1 MANIKAF
8 KGLRPRKDIVQH
20 VAELPYDVVTS
31 DEARKITENNNYS
44 FYHITKPEV
53 DLPPSV
59 DQYDP
64 QVYNKGLEN
73 LEEFISSGVLQYDEN
88 PCLYLYT
95 LVMGERSQTGLVT
108 CINIDDYLNNTV
120 KKHELTREDKEIDRM
135 THVDVLSAQTGL
147 VYLLYNEDGTMT
159 RHFQQALSIEP
170 VYDYTARDGIRHII
184 RVIDDPGM
192 VNDFISSFSGIDL
205 YIADGHHRAAS
216 AVKAGLKRREQNPD
230 APADAEYNFFLG
242 VIFPHDQLR
251 IMAYNRAVRDLNG
264 LSSSGFISEVE
275 AHYSMEKSDI
285 STPAKK
291 NTVCM
296 YIDRQWYLLT
306 PKFEIPDDPIESLD
320 VRMLQNKI
328 LDPVLGIKNP
338 RTDKRIDFIGGIK
351 GAEELARIVDNG
363 DFAVAFSMYPTSVED
378 LMNVSDSGGIMPP
391 KSTWFEPKLRSGLI
405 IHRI

>member
-64 QVYNKGLEN
+64 QVYKKGLEN

-95 LVMGERSQTGLVT
+95 LVMGDRSQTGLVT

-147 VYLLYNEDGTMT
+147 VYLLYNEDSTVT

-192 VNDFISSFSGIDL
+192 VNDFISSFSSIDL

-216 AVKAGLKRREQNPD
+216 AVKA
-230 APADAEYNFFLG
+230 
-242 VIFPHDQLR
+242 
-251 IMAYNRAVRDLNG
+251 
-264 LSSSGFISEVE
+264 E
-275 AHYSMEKSDI
+275 A
-285 STPAKK
+285 AL
-291 NTVCM
+291 
-296 YIDRQWYLLT
+296 W
-306 PKFEIPDDPIESLD
+306 
-320 VRMLQNKI
+320 
-328 LDPVLGIKNP
+328 
-338 RTDKRIDFIGGIK
+338 
-351 GAEELARIVDNG
+351 
-363 DFAVAFSMYPTSVED
+363 
-378 LMNVSDSGGIMPP
+378 
-391 KSTWFEPKLRSGLI
+391 
-405 IHRI
+405 